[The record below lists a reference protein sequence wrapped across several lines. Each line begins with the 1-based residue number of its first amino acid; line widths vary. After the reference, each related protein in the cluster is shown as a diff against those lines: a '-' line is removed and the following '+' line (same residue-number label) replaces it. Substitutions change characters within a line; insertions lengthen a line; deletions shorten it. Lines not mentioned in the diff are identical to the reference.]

1 MKNIYIAILLSLFLT
16 TVALAEVNIN
26 TASQHDLTAL
36 AGIGPAK
43 AEAIVKYRE
52 ANGLF
57 ENTSDLKKV
66 KGIGDKI
73 FEKVQAEI
81 ILKEPVVKEKTVALQ
96 VKK

>member
-1 MKNIYIAILLSLFLT
+1 MKNIYFAIFLSLFLAAT
-16 TVALAEVNIN
+16 ALAEVNIN
-26 TASQHDLTAL
+26 TANQHELTAL

-73 FEKVQAEI
+73 FEKVRAEI
-81 ILKEPVVKEKTVALQ
+81 ILKEPVAKEKAVALQ
-96 VKK
+96 EKK